1 MHQTALSRA
10 IQLRHYRPRAATVTA
25 CVVGAAL
32 VLSVFSV
39 APAAA
44 QDERMVGIW
53 QKDLARSDA
62 DWPHRH
68 DRRLPNAADIEVEI
82 SLDGEDVVM
91 IFTSRRGDWP
101 TPQTTTAHY
110 ITDNKPNPVPD
121 IDNGTPR
128 EVRAKWR
135 KKRLSVSY
143 TIRFPFEA
151 DIEQSWEVSKNGED
165 LVLTRFG
172 RVAQQPRPD
181 VRKNYFVR
189 ATAVQ

>member
-1 MHQTALSRA
+1 MRLIASRPSTSTAFAVILTVA
-10 IQLRHYRPRAATVTA
+10 FAATTL
-25 CVVGAAL
+25 AA
-32 VLSVFSV
+32 

-44 QDERMVGIW
+44 QDERIVGIW
-53 QKDLARSDA
+53 QKDLERSDA

-68 DRRLPNAADIEVEI
+68 DQRLPNAADVEVEI

-91 IFTSRRGDWP
+91 VFTSRRGDWP
-101 TPQTTTAHY
+101 TPQTNTVRY
-110 ITDNKPNPVPD
+110 VTDNKPNPVPD

-128 EVRAKWR
+128 EVRARWR

-151 DIEQSWEVSKNGED
+151 DIEQSWQISKNGED

>member
-1 MHQTALSRA
+1 MIPIVPKPSASTAFAVIPAVVL
-10 IQLRHYRPRAATVTA
+10 AA
-25 CVVGAAL
+25 AAL
-32 VLSVFSV
+32 TV

-53 QKDLARSDA
+53 QKDLERSDA

-68 DRRLPNAADIEVEI
+68 DRRLPNAADIEVEV

-91 IFTSRRGDWP
+91 VFTSRRGDWP

-135 KKRLSVSY
+135 KRKLSVSY

-151 DIEQSWEVSKNGED
+151 DIEQSWEVSKDGQN

-172 RVAQQPRPD
+172 RVATQPRPD
-181 VRKNYFVR
+181 IRKNYFVR